1 MKSKKR
7 VVVTGMGAVSPL
19 GLDVSSTW
27 KELIK
32 GESGADYI
40 TLFDPQELPA
50 RFAAELKG
58 FDPIQ
63 YFGRKKSRQMDRF
76 AQLALVSAQEAV
88 ESSYLRIDNTN
99 RDDIGVV
106 VGSGMGGLST
116 LCEQHTVLTQKGAGR
131 VSPFLIPMSI
141 VDMASGEIAIRFG
154 VRGTNFGTVS
164 ACASGAHAIGTAVRE
179 IEKGKVKAMI
189 AGGSEAVITP
199 LAMAGFC
206 AMRALSTRN
215 DNPKRASRPFDLT
228 RDGFVMGEGA
238 AMLVLE
244 SLDFALER
252 GAPILGEVIGYGA
265 TADAHHIVEIEESGE
280 SIARAMRLAA
290 EEADIKPGDVDYIN
304 AHGTGTRLNDAAET
318 KAIKSFL
325 GDGTA
330 RKVDISSTKSMLGH
344 LIGAAGAIEAIICL
358 LTIREGIILP
368 TINYEHPDPECDLD
382 YTPNVARSRKVKIAL
397 SNSAGF
403 GGHNAVLIFA
413 PYEG

>member
-1 MKSKKR
+1 
-7 VVVTGMGAVSPL
+7 
-19 GLDVSSTW
+19 
-27 KELIK
+27 
-32 GESGADYI
+32 
-40 TLFDPQELPA
+40 
-50 RFAAELKG
+50 
-58 FDPIQ
+58 
-63 YFGRKKSRQMDRF
+63 
-76 AQLALVSAQEAV
+76 
-88 ESSYLRIDNTN
+88 
-99 RDDIGVV
+99 
-106 VGSGMGGLST
+106 
-116 LCEQHTVLTQKGAGR
+116 
-131 VSPFLIPMSI
+131 
-141 VDMASGEIAIRFG
+141 
-154 VRGTNFGTVS
+154 
-164 ACASGAHAIGTAVRE
+164 VRE

-238 AMLVLE
+238 AMLILE
-244 SLDFALER
+244 SLDFALGR
-252 GAPILGEVIGYGA
+252 GAPILGEIIGYGA

-280 SIARAMRLAA
+280 SIARAMQLAA
-290 EEADIKPGDVDYIN
+290 EEADIKPGDIDYIN
-304 AHGTGTRLNDAAET
+304 AHGTGTKLNDAAET

-325 GDGTA
+325 GDDTA
-330 RKVDISSTKSMLGH
+330 RKVGISSTKSMLGH

>member
-1 MKSKKR
+1 
-7 VVVTGMGAVSPL
+7 
-19 GLDVSSTW
+19 
-27 KELIK
+27 
-32 GESGADYI
+32 
-40 TLFDPQELPA
+40 
-50 RFAAELKG
+50 
-58 FDPIQ
+58 
-63 YFGRKKSRQMDRF
+63 
-76 AQLALVSAQEAV
+76 
-88 ESSYLRIDNTN
+88 
-99 RDDIGVV
+99 
-106 VGSGMGGLST
+106 
-116 LCEQHTVLTQKGAGR
+116 
-131 VSPFLIPMSI
+131 MSI

-154 VRGTNFGTVS
+154 IGGTNFGTVS
-164 ACASGAHAIGTAVRE
+164 ACASGAHAIGTALRE
-179 IEKGKVKAMI
+179 IERGNVKAMI

-238 AMLVLE
+238 AMLILE
-244 SLDFALER
+244 SLDFALGR
-252 GAPILGEVIGYGA
+252 GAPILGEIIGYGA

-290 EEADIKPGDVDYIN
+290 EEADIKPGDIDYIN
-304 AHGTGTRLNDAAET
+304 AHGTGTKLNDAAET

-325 GDGTA
+325 GDDTA
-330 RKVDISSTKSMLGH
+330 RKVGISSTKSMLGH

-382 YTPNVARSRKVKIAL
+382 YTPNVARSKEVKIAL

>member
-1 MKSKKR
+1 MKGKKR

-19 GLDVSSTW
+19 GLDVSTTW

-32 GESGADYI
+32 GGSGADYI
-40 TLFDPQELPA
+40 TLFDPRELPT
-50 RFAAELKG
+50 RFAAEVKG

-63 YFGRKKSRQMDRF
+63 YFGRKKARQVDRF

-88 ESSYLRIDNTN
+88 KSSHLTIDNTN

-154 VRGTNFGTVS
+154 IGGTNFGTVS

-215 DNPKRASRPFDLT
+215 DNPKRASRPFDLE
-228 RDGFVMGEGA
+228 RDGFVMEKGA
-238 AMLVLE
+238 ACLVLE
-244 SLDFALER
+244 SLDFALGR

-290 EEADIKPGDVDYIN
+290 EEADIKPGDIDYIN

-318 KAIKSFL
+318 RAIKSFL
-325 GDGTA
+325 GDDTA
-330 RKVDISSTKSMLGH
+330 RKVGISSTKSMLGH
-344 LIGAAGAIEAIICL
+344 LIGATGAIEAIICL
-358 LTIREGIILP
+358 LTIREGIIPP